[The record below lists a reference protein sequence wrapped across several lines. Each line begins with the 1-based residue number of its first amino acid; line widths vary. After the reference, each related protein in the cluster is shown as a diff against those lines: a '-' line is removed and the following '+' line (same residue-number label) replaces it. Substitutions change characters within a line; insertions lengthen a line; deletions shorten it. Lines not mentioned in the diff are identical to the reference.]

1 MIICKNLPTVY
12 VYTKDG
18 NIFRYAVDKIVNFE
32 ELNKFFKEQYGNK
45 LDKIV
50 LGCTIGYIDKN
61 DERQNY

>member
-1 MIICKNLPTVY
+1 MITRKNLPTVY

-18 NIFRYAVDKIVNFE
+18 NIFRYAVDNIINFE

-50 LGCTIGYIDKN
+50 LGYTIGYINKN
-61 DERQNY
+61 KENNSI